1 MNSHLGPMTHNL
13 SFSLTKVLR
22 PNLLERERERKRGLS
37 LRLVTKRGGENW
49 VPKTK
54 GFVRGKNWAPNR

>member
-1 MNSHLGPMTHNL
+1 MAHNKPQPEFFIDK
-13 SFSLTKVLR
+13 SAKTK
-22 PNLLERERERKRGLS
+22 PFGERERKRGLS